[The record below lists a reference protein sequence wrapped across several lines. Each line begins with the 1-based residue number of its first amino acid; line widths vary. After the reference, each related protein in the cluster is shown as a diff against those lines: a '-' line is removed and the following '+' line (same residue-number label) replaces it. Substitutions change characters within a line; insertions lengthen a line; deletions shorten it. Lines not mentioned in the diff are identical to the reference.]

1 MSQRSEW
8 DFPNT
13 ATPPGSAA
21 YYVVR
26 FSEPRQQQALAR
38 WFAWFAHIDKI
49 AAKASD
55 PGVARL
61 KLDWWREE
69 AGNMLGNQARHPLAQ
84 ALSEQ
89 VHSPIQVK
97 QMQRALQAVE
107 LRILRRQPR
116 TLDDFHLQT
125 ADQFA
130 SRLQLLCE
138 GDEEFA
144 PTLEKL
150 GMHIGTSHR
159 LANLIVDLQDSYLS
173 LPADLLGQLELSSA
187 DIENNRH
194 PEKLETLG
202 NQLFLSVAVAHAEHQ
217 RAHTQ
222 FQPALRY
229 AAQSRRLQKILKK
242 NRYAANRTYRATPI
256 GLLWS
261 AWRMR

>member
-8 DFPNT
+8 DFPNA

-49 AAKASD
+49 ATKASD

-69 AGNMLGNQARHPLAQ
+69 AGNMIGNQARHPLAQ

-89 VHSPIQVK
+89 VHSPIQVE

-107 LRILRRQPR
+107 QRILRRQPR
-116 TLDDFHLQT
+116 TLDEFHHQA

-138 GDEEFA
+138 GHNGYS

-150 GMHIGTSHR
+150 GTHIGTSHR
-159 LANLIVDLQDSYLS
+159 LAHLATDLRDNYLS
-173 LPADLLGQLELSSA
+173 LPADLLGQLELSGA
-187 DIENNRH
+187 DIENNRR
-194 PEKLETLG
+194 PEKLESLG
-202 NQLFLSVAVAHAEHQ
+202 DQLFLSVALERSDRKHA
-217 RAHTQ
+217 RTR

-242 NRYAANRTYRATPI
+242 NRYAANRTHRATPI